1 MTIFPSRTLS
11 VTINRAWTEVYDYA
25 SDPANLTHWAA
36 GLGTAFEHTG
46 DDWTFR
52 TPGGEP
58 VKMRFTEQNAL
69 GVLDHDVIL
78 ADRTVHV
85 PLRVMPNGDGAEV
98 TFLLLQENGMTEE
111 EYQRDAAAVRKD
123 LETLKTILEKAA

>member
-1 MTIFPSRTLS
+1 MTTFPSRTLS

-25 SDPANLTHWAA
+25 SDPANLTHWAV
-36 GLGTAFEHTG
+36 GLGTAFEHAG

-98 TFLLLQENGMTEE
+98 SFLLLQTPDLSDADLE
-111 EYQRDAAAVRKD
+111 RDAAAVRAD
-123 LETLKTILEKAA
+123 LSTLKRLLESQ